1 LISLLFCSILEGLL
15 SHLNEHKSGSS
26 SLNQKEIVMSDTT
39 KTSADSASE
48 SAREEPTDF
57 ELMCGTP
64 LLLKGE
70 SRAAYDFLRWTVAD
84 LLAPTDLFGELRVQ
98 EVTDSIWEGRRFKRF
113 ATRLIDTGHIT
124 ALEVLL
130 QTAFWSSPFIKPGL
144 IALDYYHGDTKEK
157 REAAKQFVASAGI
170 TDDLIQAKALGVIAG
185 EFSNADHLVDNRALK
200 LKGLLRDHE
209 RQKRNAEKAQR
220 RKDPKS
226 GANDN
231 NDNAGSAELRAV
243 GTK

>member
-1 LISLLFCSILEGLL
+1 MGIDDASFP
-15 SHLNEHKSGSS
+15 
-26 SLNQKEIVMSDTT
+26 LNQKEIVMSDTT
-39 KTSADSASE
+39 KTSADSATA

-57 ELMCGTP
+57 ELMCGRP

-70 SRAAYDFLRWTVAD
+70 SRAAYDLLRGTVAD

-124 ALEVLL
+124 ALEILL
-130 QTAFWSSPFIKPGL
+130 QTTLWNNPLIKPGL
-144 IALDYYHGDTKEK
+144 IALEYYHGDKEE
-157 REAAKQFVASAGI
+157 REAAKKFVASAGI
-170 TDDLIQAKALGVIAG
+170 TDDIIQAKALGVMAG
-185 EFSNADHLVDNRALK
+185 EFSNADRLVDNRAVK
-200 LKGLLRDHE
+200 LKGLLKDHE

-220 RKDPKS
+220 RKDPKT